1 MITSLDAVIIS
12 VQIFFPN
19 IVRFGGKD
27 ARASEKLSWVNHY
40 SSTFGF
46 FVLYSLNLNGSF
58 HKVNRCNTLL
68 LEQKLCI

>member
-19 IVRFGGKD
+19 IVRFGRKD
-27 ARASEKLSWVNHY
+27 ARASEKLSWSNNY
-40 SSTFGF
+40 TSTFGF
-46 FVLYSLNLNGSF
+46 VIRSLNLNGSF